1 MRILCAYDGSETGR
15 RALEWTVRLA
25 RDEEGST
32 VSVIAVAASLEAAP
46 HIPDAIDPTS
56 SPERH
61 QRSLAEAQAVLKEA
75 GVQAETILKVG
86 NPAEEII
93 NAGEEGD
100 FELIVVGRTGAG
112 GAIRFLMGSVSD
124 RVVRHGGRPVMVVH

>member
-1 MRILCAYDGSETGR
+1 MRILCAFDGSETGR
-15 RALEWTVRLA
+15 RALDWTARLA

-32 VSVIAVAASLEAAP
+32 VCVVAVATSLEAAP
-46 HIPDAIDPTS
+46 HIPDAIDPAS

-61 QRSLAEAQAVLKEA
+61 HRNLADAQAQLKEA
-75 GVQAETILKVG
+75 GVPAETVLKVG

-93 NAGEEGD
+93 NAGDEGD

-124 RVVRHGGRPVMVVH
+124 RVVRHAGRPVMVVR